1 MSLNDDS
8 HQSNPDTLI
17 DKKGE
22 RLPFWKESVVSL
34 SGREIIRI
42 RSSLFY
48 CLGLLSIAVGVLLFI
63 NNISG
68 GMFFLTNSTIL
79 FLYPLV
85 RFLFG
90 GKDSLAGFISTIILD
105 AFLKHKFD
113 AYLEKKRKK
122 RR

>member
-1 MSLNDDS
+1 MNLNNES
-8 HQSNPDTLI
+8 QQSNPDNLV
-17 DKKGE
+17 DGQSQ
-22 RLPFWKESVVSL
+22 RLPFWKESVIGL
-34 SGREIIRI
+34 SGREVTRI

-48 CLGLLSIAVGVLLFI
+48 CLGLLSIAVGFLLFA
-63 NNISG
+63 NNING
-68 GMFFLTNSTIL
+68 GFFFLTNSTIL

-90 GKDSLAGFISTIILD
+90 GKDSLAGFILTIILD
-105 AFLKHKFD
+105 AFLKHKFE

>member
-1 MSLNDDS
+1 MNLNNES
-8 HQSNPDTLI
+8 QQSNPDNLV
-17 DKKGE
+17 DGQSQ
-22 RLPFWKESVVSL
+22 RLPFWKESVIGL
-34 SGREIIRI
+34 SGREVTRI

-48 CLGLLSIAVGVLLFI
+48 CLGLLSIAVGVLLFA
-63 NNISG
+63 NNING
-68 GMFFLTNSTIL
+68 GFFFLTNSTIL

-90 GKDSLAGFISTIILD
+90 GKDSLAGFILTIILD